1 MEGSAPSGVE
11 DLEPTSPADLE
22 PTSPAESGKPQEEA
36 EEEEQVVEN
45 SSSGDD
51 APSMEMV
58 QTFYEYPAN
67 WEAAGLSSPE
77 QAEDD
82 DEKVEAKS
90 ELKEEDTTQ
99 AAEDIAEELEPTGG
113 DSDDSA
119 QVDLFFHQ
127 MEMAMNE
134 SVESTGHEST
144 SAGVSVEHGTGASS
158 SNTGSVYDLPDTQ
171 WSDEDWEIW
180 ADVLRCSGKNKGQKR
195 RLEMFRRFKYLRQQ
209 GQWVGT
215 TPNDHAKSARMSACP
230 KSSGGKPE

>member
-11 DLEPTSPADLE
+11 DREPTSPV
-22 PTSPAESGKPQEEA
+22 ESEKPQEEA
-36 EEEEQVVEN
+36 EEEEQVVES

-51 APSMEMV
+51 SPSMEMV
-58 QTFYEYPAN
+58 QTFFQYPVN
-67 WEAAGLSSPE
+67 WELAGLSSPE
-77 QAEDD
+77 QAEDQN
-82 DEKVEAKS
+82 DEVQAEA
-90 ELKEEDTTQ
+90 EEEDTNQ
-99 AAEDIAEELEPTGG
+99 AAGEVAEELESNGG
-113 DSDDSA
+113 DSEDST

-127 MEMAMNE
+127 TEMAMNE
-134 SVESTGHEST
+134 SAESTGHEST
-144 SAGVSVEHGTGASS
+144 SATVTVDHGTGASS
-158 SNTGSVYDLPDTQ
+158 SNNTGSVYDLPDTQ

-215 TPNDHAKSARMSACP
+215 TPNDHAKSARMSARP